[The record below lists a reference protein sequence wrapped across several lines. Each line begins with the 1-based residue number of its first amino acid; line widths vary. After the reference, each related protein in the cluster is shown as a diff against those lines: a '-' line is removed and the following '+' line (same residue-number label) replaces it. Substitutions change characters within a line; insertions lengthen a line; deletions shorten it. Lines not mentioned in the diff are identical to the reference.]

1 MAHVA
6 LDADL
11 KDALR
16 RFRASRP
23 WHSKIENKLDAVV
36 LVSDLGG
43 ASLLTLDGRL
53 LQDSPFDGLG
63 EIASVIQ
70 RRMVLFLGA
79 QEIPEL
85 ARVLP
90 RRTPDAVDCVECER
104 TGWLRVKAD
113 FQIPCARCGG
123 LG

>member
-1 MAHVA
+1 M
-6 LDADL
+6 
-11 KDALR
+11 
-16 RFRASRP
+16 
-23 WHSKIENKLDAVV
+23 
-36 LVSDLGG
+36 VSDLGG

-123 LG
+123 LGWVDDEIRRELANRVLNPTGVRPAG